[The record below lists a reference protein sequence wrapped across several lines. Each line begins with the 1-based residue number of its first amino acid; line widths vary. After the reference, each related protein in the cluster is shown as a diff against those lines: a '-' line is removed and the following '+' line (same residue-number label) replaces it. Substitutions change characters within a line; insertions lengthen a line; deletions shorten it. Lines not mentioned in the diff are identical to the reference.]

1 MKTFRIELD
10 DENNPMD
17 LEAARFEA
25 QIVERERLAMENNWS
40 KDWLEKNGFKTGN
53 SNLDAQNRDDSLAKL
68 SSDEMDN
75 QGTDFERAFRGELM
89 AEMEA
94 EEPE

>member
-25 QIVERERLAMENNWS
+25 QIVERERQKIEFLETS
-40 KDWLEKNGFKTGN
+40 KNKEK
-53 SNLDAQNRDDSLAKL
+53 S
-68 SSDEMDN
+68 E
-75 QGTDFERAFRGELM
+75 
-89 AEMEA
+89 
-94 EEPE
+94 